1 MATMTE
7 TATNQE
13 IIAEVTRSGKWWAV
27 EVEVDG
33 KRHATQGRTLA
44 EAQLMATDLV
54 AIWAEFLERPEL
66 AKTPVRLVPVGEV
79 GEAVERTNRE
89 KAEAAIA
96 TRKAQEDQ
104 ASLVRRLRRDGIKV
118 ADIAQLL
125 GLTKGRVSQLA
136 RAQSTLR

>member
-13 IIAEVTRSGKWWAV
+13 IIAEVTRSGKWWAG
-27 EVEVDG
+27 EVEIDG

-54 AIWAEFLERPEL
+54 SIWAEFLERPEL
-66 AKTPVRLVPVGEV
+66 AKTQVRLVPVGEL
-79 GEAVERTNRE
+79 GEAVERTNRQ
-89 KAEAAIA
+89 KTEAAIA

-125 GLTKGRVSQLA
+125 GLTKGRVSQLT
-136 RAQSTLR
+136 RA

>member
-7 TATNQE
+7 TVTNQE
-13 IIAEVTRSGKWWAV
+13 IIAEVTRSGNWWAV
-27 EVEVDG
+27 EVEIDG

-44 EAQLMATDLV
+44 ESQLMATDLV

-89 KAEAAIA
+89 RAEAAIA

-136 RAQSTLR
+136 RA